1 MATQLTTPPLQ
12 QTGCLTLDAAY
23 RAFEGDPQHSIP
35 FPVWLLENPDSPLSF
50 PGQIYLREHDYLHIL
65 LDRGVSAEDEAFII
79 GFTMGNDPG
88 TTKRI
93 TSAFKFAAQYIYPKV
108 YRFKKSHLMIFDC
121 GFSFGQKTKVKNL
134 NSLDY
139 SNYLGYDV
147 ADLRMIF
154 GIDVK
159 SIQDLL
165 GISPNK
171 PWRSDDSAV
180 RLSSSAIER

>member
-1 MATQLTTPPLQ
+1 MAAQLSTLPSH
-12 QTGCLTLDAAY
+12 QTNCLTLDIAY

-65 LDRGVSAEDEAFII
+65 LDRGVSAEDEAFVV
-79 GFTMGNDPG
+79 GFTMGNDPE
-88 TTKRI
+88 TTNRI
-93 TSAFKFAAQYIYPKV
+93 TTAFKFAAQYIYPRT
-108 YRFKKSHLMIFDC
+108 YRFQKSHLMIFDC

-139 SNYLGYDV
+139 SNYLDYDI
-147 ADLRMIF
+147 ADLRTIF

-165 GISPNK
+165 GISSNK
-171 PWRSDDSAV
+171 PWLSDDSV
-180 RLSSSAIER
+180 FKLSS